1 MNLHVTANPSISTK
15 LLIPQSNQGVIER
28 VIGHRGMRFVADCE
42 RYWVNMSD
50 MTGTSAGPC
59 PFPPFRHSLHY
70 HGLDGLAGAVH
81 QNNIRTTYQ
90 SGGSQPVHS
99 AADLQTISECLISH
113 LRIRTYPPHP
123 SHEMARRSLL
133 EGDQHT
139 CHLPHT
145 PEPDI
150 GSRSVHCSNTNADSA
165 SCPRTNSVPC
175 RP

>member
-42 RYWVNMSD
+42 RDWVNMSD
-50 MTGTSAGPC
+50 MTGTGAGPC

-90 SGGSQPVHS
+90 SGRSPACALSRRSADDFRMPHFSSSHSYLPTSSQP
-99 AADLQTISECLISH
+99 
-113 LRIRTYPPHP
+113 
-123 SHEMARRSLL
+123 
-133 EGDQHT
+133 
-139 CHLPHT
+139 
-145 PEPDI
+145 
-150 GSRSVHCSNTNADSA
+150 
-165 SCPRTNSVPC
+165 
-175 RP
+175 